1 MSGLFL
7 KCLQFFKIP
16 THRQCSKW
24 RKLVFLGALWSRLL
38 FIFATVTEYLRVS
51 SPRLPPTD
59 KEEWFLSPFKLKV
72 FAHHRQPQLCG
83 NCFPTFERLHE
94 GGVFLWMAAFI
105 LIHFPPDLWGSVLVI
120 VLLISGH
127 SLQKKKKIW
136 SHNAHKNI
144 QFLLLWPK
152 RQYTATTG
160 IPAQPL
166 KYLTSLYSSSV
177 KLLISC
183 SYLVVLAVFPDHVLH
198 ILDQVCG

>member
-127 SLQKKKKIW
+127 SLQKQKLGWDKNLIKK
-136 SHNAHKNI
+136 
-144 QFLLLWPK
+144 QGL
-152 RQYTATTG
+152 T
-160 IPAQPL
+160 IPIR
-166 KYLTSLYSSSV
+166 TYSSYCY
-177 KLLISC
+177 KPKGNTLQLQQ
-183 SYLVVLAVFPDHVLH
+183 YEP
-198 ILDQVCG
+198 ILWNTTVQR